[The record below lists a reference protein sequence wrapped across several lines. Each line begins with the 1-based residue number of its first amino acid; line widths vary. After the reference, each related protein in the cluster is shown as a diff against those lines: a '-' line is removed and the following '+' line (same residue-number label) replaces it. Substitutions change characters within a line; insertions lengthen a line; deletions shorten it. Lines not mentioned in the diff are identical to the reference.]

1 MVNINDVRTYTQI
14 QTLGVIDPAF
24 PNTVIDNL
32 RTAVGSVAILNVST
46 NVYYDTVTTTVTQ
59 YVVITYVE

>member
-1 MVNINDVRTYTQI
+1 MVNINDVRTYTRI

-59 YVVITYVE
+59 YVVITYV